1 VKLSPLGVVVA
12 GILALGVA
20 APRPAAADDPPFT
33 IGSRPAWFLLGG
45 VTSGGTVA
53 LADRGAYVGGEL
65 SVARLRDGKYLGFY
79 ADGYYD
85 WGADGTY
92 VTGGLELG
100 RRFVGIDGGAALRFA
115 GGERELGV
123 AGRLS
128 VSIGL
133 LGLYARYAYFGEA
146 MTNEHVLQVGIA
158 LKLPLMTIG
167 GN

>member
-1 VKLSPLGVVVA
+1 VVA
-12 GILALGVA
+12 GILLVCA
-20 APRPAAADDPPFT
+20 AARPAAGDDPPFT

-45 VTSGGTVA
+45 VTTGGTIA
-53 LADRGAYVGGEL
+53 LADRGAFVGGEL
-65 SVARLRDGKYLGFY
+65 SLARLRDGNYFGFY

-100 RRFVGIDGGAALRFA
+100 RKFVGIDAGGALRLA
-115 GGERELGV
+115 DGERELGV
-123 AGRLS
+123 AGRLNVS
-128 VSIGL
+128 VGVF
-133 LGLYARYAYFGEA
+133 GLYARYAYFGGA
-146 MTNEHVLQVGIA
+146 MSDEHVLQVGVA

>member
-1 VKLSPLGVVVA
+1 MKHRLGVAVVA
-12 GILALGVA
+12 GALALGVA

-45 VTSGGTVA
+45 VTSGGTLV
-53 LADRGAYVGGEL
+53 LADRGAFVGGEL
-65 SVARLRDGKYLGFY
+65 SVARLRDGNYLGFY

-100 RRFVGIDGGAALRFA
+100 RKFVGVDGGAALRLA
-115 GGERELGV
+115 GGERDLGV
-123 AGRLS
+123 TGRLNL
-128 VSIGL
+128 SIGL
-133 LGLYARYAYFGEA
+133 FGLYARYAYFTDA
-146 MTNEHVLQVGIA
+146 MADDHVLQVGVA
-158 LKLPLMTIG
+158 FKLPLMTIG